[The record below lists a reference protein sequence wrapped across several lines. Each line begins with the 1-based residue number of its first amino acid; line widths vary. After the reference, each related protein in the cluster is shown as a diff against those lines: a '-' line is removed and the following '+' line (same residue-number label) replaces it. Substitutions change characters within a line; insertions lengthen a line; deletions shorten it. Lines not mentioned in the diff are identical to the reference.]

1 MYKNNGV
8 AKKIKDLRKEF
19 NFSQTKLAKL
29 LWINRVTLSLIE
41 SWEKK
46 LKEED
51 IKKLSEIF
59 EEDINIFR
67 NKTELLNKID
77 KLYDFKKILLYVLN
91 KVKDKKN
98 VWKTV
103 LYKLLYF
110 IEFNHY
116 EKFGKSLLWIEFIK
130 WPKWPVVLNAHKI
143 FNEMRDKW
151 QIIEIITKYK
161 TFPQYKLVSNIKN
174 INLTDLKP
182 EQIKIIDDVIKKLWD
197 MTATQISKYSHEDMP
212 YKATREIG
220 DIISKGLVFY
230 RSSAYSITED

>member
-1 MYKNNGV
+1 MSAN
-8 AKKIKDLRKEF
+8 KKVSEIIKSLRKEY
-19 NFSQTKLAKL
+19 NFSQEELSKL

-41 SWEKK
+41 SWEKE
-46 LKEED
+46 LKEEE

-59 EEDINIFR
+59 EKDINIFK
-67 NKTELLNKID
+67 NKKEKLD
-77 KLYDFKKILLYVLN
+77 KNDELYDFKRILLYVLN

-116 EKFGKSLLWIEFIK
+116 EKFGETLLWVEFIK
-130 WPKWPVVLNAHKI
+130 WPRWPVVLNAHKV
-143 FNEMRDKW
+143 FNQMEKDWYLIEKIIDYKW
-151 QIIEIITKYK
+151 
-161 TFPQYKLVSNIKN
+161 FNQYKLISNIKN
-174 INLTDLKP
+174 IDLRDLKE
-182 EQIKIIDDVIKKLWD
+182 EQINVIDSVIEKLWD
-197 MTATQISKYSHEDMP
+197 KSASWISEYSHDDMP

-230 RSSAYSITED
+230 RSSAYSVTED